1 MPTTPPYLTPVGQL
15 TAGVRVRTTP
25 RSPRERDGRPQTS
38 AHFPECLAWP
48 IEVSLIMDEHTSS
61 DGIVEREVKSSRVTV
76 WASERPEIEP
86 NDTVAFRGLM
96 AGAVEGT
103 VFLQATGVARVEE
116 VTDELL

>member
-15 TAGVRVRTTP
+15 KEGVRVRTAPDT
-25 RSPRERDGRPQTS
+25 PRERDGRPQTS

-86 NDTVAFRGLM
+86 DDTVTFQGLM
-96 AGAVEGT
+96 AGAVDGT
-103 VFLQATGVARVEE
+103 VFLQATGVERVEE
-116 VTDELL
+116 TAHELL